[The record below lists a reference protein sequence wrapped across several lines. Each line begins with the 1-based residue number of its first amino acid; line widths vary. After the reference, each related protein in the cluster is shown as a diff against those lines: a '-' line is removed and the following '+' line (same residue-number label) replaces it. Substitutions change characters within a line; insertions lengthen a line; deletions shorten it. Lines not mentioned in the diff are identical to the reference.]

1 MARVGIW
8 KCPECHLH
16 QTWKTRS
23 HKSNKLDRRCKRCEK
38 RVRTTLDRSASGKG
52 RVRNIEIWERSAK
65 DLASL
70 EEEVKRRN
78 EGSITDSVA
87 FVNEKEN
94 ELLRSNTPKIWG
106 KGWIP
111 TNALDFPSKLK
122 SKTAKSSLLEFVAE
136 RHDGHLTSV
145 SECWDSMECK
155 EKMTG
160 EEFHE
165 FSRELMK
172 VIEERYLE
180 RTLEP
185 DLSGLAKS
193 EIIPMRQGEVFLK
206 RRLDRLIIDLT
217 LCMRRIAHYAS
228 ITVENRIEWQRR
240 MIRTRLVDEELKD
253 LFTNGLPTPD
263 GGSFGGK
270 GFRSTWQEGVVA
282 CASAMTRAVDLP
294 EENRHNA
301 DIVAPMIRDMGL
313 ALSLIHI

>member
-78 EGSITDSVA
+78 EGSVTDSVA

-111 TNALDFPSKLK
+111 TNALDFPSKLE

-155 EKMTG
+155 ETVSYT
-160 EEFHE
+160 H
-165 FSRELMK
+165 
-172 VIEERYLE
+172 
-180 RTLEP
+180 
-185 DLSGLAKS
+185 
-193 EIIPMRQGEVFLK
+193 
-206 RRLDRLIIDLT
+206 LT
-217 LCMRRIAHYAS
+217 L
-228 ITVENRIEWQRR
+228 
-240 MIRTRLVDEELKD
+240 
-253 LFTNGLPTPD
+253 PTIY
-263 GGSFGGK
+263 S
-270 GFRSTWQEGVVA
+270 V
-282 CASAMTRAVDLP
+282 
-294 EENRHNA
+294 
-301 DIVAPMIRDMGL
+301 
-313 ALSLIHI
+313 